1 MQLSENTRSRPP
13 VGFTVSAR
21 PGPRTLDSLITV
33 AAEMALADGEA
44 HPAEHLGLLAFLRQ
58 DDTLA
63 RLGRRA
69 TLDRFAAALDGV
81 AARRATGVHD
91 APDLAET
98 LRPLAGSHAARLVAR
113 AAAHVAAADGTLHPG
128 ELALLRSLH
137 ATLGLTRGL
146 TRVGQPA

>member
-1 MQLSENTRSRPP
+1 MQLGHSTHSRQP

-44 HPAEHLGLLAFLRQ
+44 QPVEHLGLLAFLRQ
-58 DDTLA
+58 DDMLA

-69 TLDRFAAALDGV
+69 TLDRFAAALDDV
-81 AARRATGVHD
+81 AARRAAGAHD
-91 APDLAET
+91 VPQLAEI
-98 LRPLAGSHAARLVAR
+98 LRPVAGTHAARLVAR
-113 AAAHVAAADGTLHPG
+113 AAAHVAAADGTLHPR

-137 ATLGLTRGL
+137 AALGLTR
-146 TRVGQPA
+146 TGQPA